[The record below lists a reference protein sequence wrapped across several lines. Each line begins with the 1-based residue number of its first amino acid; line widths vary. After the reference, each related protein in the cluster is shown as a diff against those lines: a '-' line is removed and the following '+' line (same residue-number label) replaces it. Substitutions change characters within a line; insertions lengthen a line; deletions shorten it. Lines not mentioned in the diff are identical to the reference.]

1 MPGRGKRGNGRG
13 RGRGGAGA
21 RGRGR
26 GRISIG
32 GGGRGRNRELI
43 PSAIG
48 YVYRPRS
55 NVDEFD
61 DDFRIYG
68 QFGSDQDDSE
78 SEFSPHAK
86 KGNGSQKQHKKN
98 KLGFFRESRPSFGS
112 NYDDN
117 YDDAMD
123 RAGLGASSSSSQ
135 QNAAVNSNQQF
146 AKGKSKYLKTVLFTK
161 SSSSI
166 DLTKEAENVVIEQE
180 AIVSEQQQTVQES
193 MSNLSLED
201 ATVDEKLLAKKEL
214 WGMLKGKNPATNVTV
229 ETFDYAEFTAAVPDT
244 PSHGT
249 KNKVDEATDSS
260 DQEDIN
266 LSSED
271 EDKQDQVEDT
281 SDDEIDLGT
290 SSDEQDFA
298 QSLSSEDEEDYQE
311 LYDTEE
317 DELLEDDMLV
327 MEDYLEHI
335 ELDDEEDLNELLAW
349 SAMQEGN
356 CEVDLEDDLYDYAT
370 LDQPSTREI
379 PIMEEEEAKF
389 TSKKGKRATAV
400 DEDTRKKVG
409 HRTRDDNS
417 VVDPEIFGRT
427 LKAALADVPPG
438 LRPGMRRWYEKQQRK
453 EDKKKKREE
462 AKAHRK
468 EKKKN
473 GKGRAN
479 EIEDPDFTNQM
490 AKIDERMRDFVQ
502 DDSISSFQFA
512 PMATNVRRQL
522 HVLAAVYNLKSK
534 STGGGGSRCTIV
546 TKTPTTCIPNDRRY
560 ISRYLLDIQTNMDE
574 QNRIIG
580 KNRSKG
586 GPPHQKGKKKFIN
599 SSKKNNSSGTSTPKQ
614 KRGDGQ
620 FPAGPSHG
628 TVVAFDAAPIGESNV
643 GHRMLAAMGWKQGEA
658 LGSKSEG
665 IVAPI
670 EAIIR
675 KKGRGL
681 GS

>member
-26 GRISIG
+26 GRGSIG

-78 SEFSPHAK
+78 SEFVPHAK
-86 KGNGSQKQHKKN
+86 KGNGRQQQHLKKN
-98 KLGFFRESRPSFGS
+98 KLGFVRESRPSFGS

-123 RAGLGASSSSSQ
+123 RAGLGSSSSQ

-166 DLTKEAENVVIEQE
+166 DLTKEEETVVKEQE
-180 AIVSEQQQTVQES
+180 AIVSEQTLTVQES

-214 WGMLKGKNPATNVTV
+214 WSMLKGKNPAANVTV
-229 ETFDYAEFTAAVPDT
+229 ETFDYADLTATVSDT
-244 PSHGT
+244 QGRGT
-249 KNKVDEATDSS
+249 ESNVDEAIDSS
-260 DQEDIN
+260 DQEDVN

-271 EDKQDQVEDT
+271 EDEDQDQDT
-281 SDDEIDLGT
+281 SDDEIDQGT
-290 SSDEQDFA
+290 SSDKYDFTLN
-298 QSLSSEDEEDYQE
+298 LSSEDEEDCQV

-317 DELLEDDMLV
+317 DDLLEDDMLV
-327 MEDYLEHI
+327 MEDYMEQI
-335 ELDDEEDLNELLAW
+335 ELEEGEDLNELLAW

-356 CEVDLEDDLYDYAT
+356 LEVDIDDDDDDLYDYAT

-379 PIMEEEEAKF
+379 PIMEKEEAKF
-389 TSKKGKRATAV
+389 TSKKGKWAAKTV

-409 HRTRDDNS
+409 HRTRDDSS
-417 VVDPEIFGRT
+417 VVDPEIFGQT

-473 GKGRAN
+473 GKGRAS
-479 EIEDPDFTNQM
+479 EMEDPDFSNQM
-490 AKIDERMRDFVQ
+490 AKIDERIRDFVQ

-534 STGGGGSRCTIV
+534 STGGGGSRCTVV

-586 GPPHQKGKKKFIN
+586 VQHQKGKKKFIN
-599 SSKKNNSSGTSTPKQ
+599 SSKKNSGTSTPKE

-628 TVVAFDAAPIGESNV
+628 TVVAFDAAPINETNV

-675 KKGRGL
+675 RKGRGL